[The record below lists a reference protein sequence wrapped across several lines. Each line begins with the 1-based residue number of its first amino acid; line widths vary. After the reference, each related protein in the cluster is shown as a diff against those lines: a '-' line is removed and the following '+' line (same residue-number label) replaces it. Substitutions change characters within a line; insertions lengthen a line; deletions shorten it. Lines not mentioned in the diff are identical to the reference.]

1 MFFTT
6 VEDFSPHAKQEKN
19 DYICYLIVNLLL
31 YVLVNSNAK
40 NSNIN
45 LQYTYNELID
55 IEKIFFEASYEG
67 KAQLCREGH

>member
-40 NSNIN
+40 NANIIV
-45 LQYTYNELID
+45 LFQYDSIM
-55 IEKIFFEASYEG
+55 KIYKIIKS
-67 KAQLCREGH
+67 KKSKK

>member
-40 NSNIN
+40 NANIIV
-45 LQYTYNELID
+45 LFQYDSIMKIYKNYK
-55 IEKIFFEASYEG
+55 IEK
-67 KAQLCREGH
+67 K

>member
-40 NSNIN
+40 NANIIV
-45 LQYTYNELID
+45 LFQYDSIM
-55 IEKIFFEASYEG
+55 KIY
-67 KAQLCREGH
+67 KI

>member
-40 NSNIN
+40 NANIIV
-45 LQYTYNELID
+45 LFQYDSIM
-55 IEKIFFEASYEG
+55 KIYKIIKS
-67 KAQLCREGH
+67 KKSKSKTS